1 MRPRPA
7 TIHEGFSYC
16 VDESYHG
23 LPAWDSSTLPMHQQQ
38 QQNTPSDT
46 VSSRPI
52 SVHQEFYPPTT
63 LENGHWMQKPVED
76 NLEMHGID
84 TDMSIGQAYTTDEAV
99 PILDLR
105 YPGQPLEGDAMNFD
119 NGLNPRRMSGSS
131 FTMSTSGGLSDMT
144 SYEDFSAALSDAP
157 SFSSEYPPPS
167 NRNSMMSSTQ
177 LSPVASP
184 RMTPQSRSE
193 LVRTQSRG
201 RASPSPR
208 PGMRSAPYSV
218 DNSRSNKR
226 WSTGSYGTMPNR
238 RPSPFVYQHGP
249 EPFGP
254 RMSSRHSSPTVQ
266 TSQMPLSFGNLQA
279 TQQQQFF
286 MGQAHPAAFQRNSML
301 LPSQLPS
308 QGFHPDAH
316 HFENPP
322 PLLSHGLF
330 RMLQSNAD
338 PHSLHG
344 HYTDLSDPPDLFASL
359 HEEQIPP
366 PPEDMNPSD
375 PDLVPH
381 EQELRF
387 DGDLYTPKWVR
398 GHGNK
403 REGWCGICKPGR
415 WLVLKN
421 SAFWYDKSFTHG
433 ISAATGQPFNE
444 PQETRRMD
452 GNPDVWEGLCGS
464 CNDWIALVSSKKKGT
479 TWFRHAYKCHTH
491 PKIKDAPKRRRESSH
506 QKLAA
511 STMAKP
517 KVEPGQKMQQDT
529 PVTPQQTA
537 VSMAISN
544 TPNHA
549 QITSHPQQQHQQQ
562 QQQQQHQQQHHQQQP
577 AEQRHSYQHQY
588 QQPMVPPPVPAHMQ
602 IQVSAPG
609 HQRNSASPMDG
620 ITNMI

>member
-1 MRPRPA
+1 
-7 TIHEGFSYC
+7 
-16 VDESYHG
+16 
-23 LPAWDSSTLPMHQQQ
+23 
-38 QQNTPSDT
+38 
-46 VSSRPI
+46 
-52 SVHQEFYPPTT
+52 
-63 LENGHWMQKPVED
+63 MQKPVED

-208 PGMRSAPYSV
+208 PGMRSAPYTV

-238 RPSPFVYQHGP
+238 RPSPFVYQHAP
-249 EPFGP
+249 ETFGP

-286 MGQAHPAAFQRNSML
+286 MGQAHPAAFQRNNML

-479 TWFRHAYKCHTH
+479 TWFRHAYK
-491 PKIKDAPKRRRESSH
+491 
-506 QKLAA
+506 
-511 STMAKP
+511 
-517 KVEPGQKMQQDT
+517 
-529 PVTPQQTA
+529 
-537 VSMAISN
+537 VSI
-544 TPNHA
+544 
-549 QITSHPQQQHQQQ
+549 Q
-562 QQQQQHQQQHHQQQP
+562 
-577 AEQRHSYQHQY
+577 
-588 QQPMVPPPVPAHMQ
+588 MQ
-602 IQVSAPG
+602 IYGLDRPLT
-609 HQRNSASPMDG
+609 ASPSATPILRSRTLLSVVG
-620 ITNMI
+620 RAAIKSWPLPPWQSPKSSQAKNCSKTPR